1 MFAPLIHF
9 YPGLAEPPAVS
20 ATPVT
25 AAAHSCAASCA
36 AFTRCPG
43 PPHFDSRS
51 IGLATS
57 SLPDVHLILDPKR
70 QRWAQLPDGHWL
82 GVQTDPTPDPSLW
95 LRPDALPGIPVTLG
109 DRQLWILPRVN
120 PAVPHDLPTQRRLA
134 TLHPARP
141 ASGGV
146 IAAPH
151 PVTAAPHP
159 VTAAPHSCGAPPAPA
174 PAPLLR
180 AHVILEILPAFSPIA
195 TEARRLADLAVGA
208 VLLEHATALSI
219 PDPELS
225 AFLCSVIALNYAL
238 TPDEILALG
247 LLSPATDAAALL
259 SVISFPGAL
268 AAAALPP
275 TAAPACPS
283 PSRVPRDFPA
293 PIPSEVPHG

>member
-9 YPGLAEPPAVS
+9 YPGASEPPA
-20 ATPVT
+20 AAPVRAGLVPALPP
-25 AAAHSCAASCA
+25 AAA

-51 IGLATS
+51 LGIATS
-57 SLPDVHLILDPKR
+57 SLPDVHLALDPHR

-95 LRPDALPGIPVTLG
+95 LRPDSLPGIPVTLG

-120 PAVPHDLPTQRRLA
+120 PAVAHDLPTQRRLA

-146 IAAPH
+146 TAAPH
-151 PVTAAPHP
+151 SVTAAPHP

-180 AHVILEILPAFSPIA
+180 AHVVLEILPAFAPIA
-195 TEARRLADLAVGA
+195 DEARRLADLAVGA
-208 VLLEHATALSI
+208 VLLEHATALAI

-225 AFLCSVIALNYAL
+225 AFLSAVIALNYAL
-238 TPDEILALG
+238 TPDEILAIG

-259 SVISFPGAL
+259 AVIAFPAAL
-268 AAAALPP
+268 AAFATPAP
-275 TAAPACPS
+275 AAPAAA
-283 PSRVPRDFPA
+283 PA
-293 PIPSEVPHG
+293 EVPHG